1 MISTYLKRLAGK
13 FFEDNRNAIRRLAC
27 TDAGGESEK
36 FISGLC
42 GEMGEKYIRYR
53 QGKRAA
59 LRPELLEKYQGEI
72 AEASRWL
79 RETATEYYFSV
90 RRKVEVARIE
100 YPLLSYRL
108 SVEMPG
114 KGIPYLF
121 EAKGGENILIV
132 QVVWEHFYEIP
143 LSLDNFDR
151 VMSMLKYCIARPEYA
166 LEEIPEIRK
175 KKNYLLMG
183 SWHKVASLGGDR
195 PPVSF

>member
-1 MISTYLKRLAGK
+1 MISTYLKRLADK
-13 FFEDNRNAIRRLAC
+13 FFEDNRNAIQRLAC

-53 QGKRAA
+53 QGKRTA
-59 LRPELLEKYQGEI
+59 LRPEVLEKYQNEI
-72 AEASRWL
+72 AEASQWL
-79 RETATEYYFSV
+79 RETAMEYYFSV

-108 SVEMPG
+108 SVEMPK

-121 EAKGGENILIV
+121 VAKGSENVLTV
-132 QVVWEHFYEIP
+132 QVVWEHFYDIP

-175 KKNYLLMG
+175 RRSYTLRD
-183 SWHKVASLGGDR
+183 SWNRVASSGNDQR
-195 PPVSF
+195 S

>member
-1 MISTYLKRLAGK
+1 MISTYLKRLADK

-53 QGKRAA
+53 QGKRTA
-59 LRPELLEKYQGEI
+59 LRPEVLEKYQNEI
-72 AEASRWL
+72 AEASQWL
-79 RETATEYYFSV
+79 RETAMEYYFSV

-108 SVEMPG
+108 SVEMPK

-121 EAKGGENILIV
+121 VAKGSENVLTV
-132 QVVWEHFYEIP
+132 QVVWEHFYDIP

-175 KKNYLLMG
+175 RRSYTLRD
-183 SWHKVASLGGDR
+183 SWNRVASSGNDQR
-195 PPVSF
+195 S

>member
-1 MISTYLKRLAGK
+1 MISTYLKRVAGK
-13 FFEDNRNAIRRLAC
+13 FFEDSRNAIRRLAC
-27 TDAGGESEK
+27 TDAGGAIEK
-36 FISGLC
+36 LISGLC

-53 QGKRAA
+53 QGKRTA
-59 LRPELLEKYQGEI
+59 LRPEVLEKYQNEI
-72 AEASRWL
+72 AEASQWL
-79 RETATEYYFSV
+79 RETAMEYYFSV

-108 SVEMPG
+108 SVEMPK

-121 EAKGGENILIV
+121 VAKGSENVLTV
-132 QVVWEHFYEIP
+132 QVVREHFYDIP

-175 KKNYLLMG
+175 RRSYTLRD
-183 SWHKVASLGGDR
+183 SWNRVASSGNDQR
-195 PPVSF
+195 S